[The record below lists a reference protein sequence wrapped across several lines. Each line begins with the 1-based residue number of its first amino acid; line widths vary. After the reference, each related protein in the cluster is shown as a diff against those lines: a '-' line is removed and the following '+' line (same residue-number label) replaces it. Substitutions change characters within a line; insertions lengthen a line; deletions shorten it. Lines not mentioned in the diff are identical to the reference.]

1 MTPRLRLLL
10 GLALVVLVSSWG
22 HAAEVRTFTSRTTAE
37 LRARFAG
44 RPFLLAFWSVSCE
57 PCRAELALVTRLHRE
72 FPAVPVILVAADGP
86 QHQAAVQ
93 RFLGREDWGAIERW
107 QFGDEAEE
115 RLRFSVDPAWRGEL
129 PRAVFHD
136 AAHVTTVHSGVPEEG
151 VARAWFAA
159 AQRAAAQGTSQR

>member
-1 MTPRLRLLL
+1 MITRFRLILC
-10 GLALVVLVSSWG
+10 LALGVPGFFPLQ
-22 HAAEVRTFTSRTTAE
+22 AAEVRTFTSRTAAE

-44 RPFLLAFWSVSCE
+44 RPFLLAFWSISCE
-57 PCRAELALVTRLHRE
+57 PCRAELALLTRLHRE

-86 QHQAAVQ
+86 QHQAAVE

-107 QFGDEAEE
+107 QFGDESEE

-136 AAHVTTVHSGVPEEG
+136 AAHAPTAHSGVPDEA
-151 VARAWFAA
+151 VARAWFSA